1 MDVRIFF
8 WSKCPFIVSTPV
20 FGIRPKN
27 RAQPRNAKQKDGV
40 YANHLLARIL
50 PNGGMTKN
58 GMFKKKTE
66 VEYASSPEVPAGP
79 GKKKNTRL
87 PIQKIT
93 RAHTHTH
100 TLEVG

>member
-27 RAQPRNAKQKDGV
+27 RAQPRKAKQKDGV

-58 GMFKKKTE
+58 GMFKKKGSGVCQLARSTRGAE
-66 VEYASSPEVPAGP
+66 R
-79 GKKKNTRL
+79 KKKTQDY
-87 PIQKIT
+87 PFKK
-93 RAHTHTH
+93 
-100 TLEVG
+100 

>member
-1 MDVRIFF
+1 MDHIYVGACVEKI
-8 WSKCPFIVSTPV
+8 WNHGCKEKAC
-20 FGIRPKN
+20 
-27 RAQPRNAKQKDGV
+27 V

-58 GMFKKKTE
+58 GMFKKKRE
-66 VEYASSPEVPAGP
+66 VEYASSPEVPVGP
-79 GKKKNTRL
+79 SKKKKHKTTHSKNN
-87 PIQKIT
+87 T